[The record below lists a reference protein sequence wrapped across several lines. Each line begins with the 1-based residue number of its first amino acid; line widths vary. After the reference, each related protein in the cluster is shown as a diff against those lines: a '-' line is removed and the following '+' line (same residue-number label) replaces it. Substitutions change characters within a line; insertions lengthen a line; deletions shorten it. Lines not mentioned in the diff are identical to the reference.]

1 MEYYSAMIKGE
12 ILRFVTTWTDLEGIM
27 QNEMSDRESQVHD
40 LTYNVESK
48 NENKNL
54 KSSKVQRTDLQLPEK
69 GVEGGQNG

>member
-27 QNEMSDRESQVHD
+27 QNEMSDRESQVHA

-54 KSSKVQRTDLQLPEK
+54 KSSQVQRTDLWLPEK
-69 GVEGGQNG
+69 GVEGGRNG